1 MKIRVAV
8 ADDHQIVLSGIEK
21 LLAGHENIELI
32 HTASNGNE
40 LLKNMKARQPD
51 VLLLDIQMPGMS
63 GNELARIITTDF
75 PAVNVLA
82 LTNMDQAFHVRTM
95 FRNGAKGYLLKSAD
109 RSILTEAIRTV
120 YQGTKYIDASLK
132 DELLFEALDERKTGK
147 NATLTKREQQVLEL
161 IAQGK
166 TSPEIAGELN
176 LSTSTIENHRLNL
189 FFKLGVKNMIALLN
203 KARQLG
209 LIA

>member
-1 MKIRVAV
+1 MKIKVAI

-21 LLAGHENIELI
+21 LLTDHEHIELI
-32 HTASNGNE
+32 YTASGGKE
-40 LLKNMKARQPD
+40 LLQSMQMQQPD
-51 VLLLDIQMPGMS
+51 ILLLDIQMPGMS
-63 GNELARIITTDF
+63 GNELVRIITADF
-75 PAVNVLA
+75 PAVQVLA
-82 LTNMDQAFHVRTM
+82 LTNMDQAFHVRNM

-109 RSILTEAIRTV
+109 KFILTEAILAV
-120 YQGTKYIDASLK
+120 YEGRQYIDAALK
-132 DELLFEALDERKTGK
+132 DQLLFEALDEKKSGK
-147 NATLTKREQQVLEL
+147 NTTLTKREQQVLEL
-161 IAQGK
+161 IAKGK
-166 TSPEIAGELN
+166 TSPEIARELN